1 MNSKC
6 AKRILTSSN
15 WLLLALRSSSW
26 HQLLSSL
33 ILLSITIESK
43 HFFSQ
48 QMENLTQT
56 QKCLWLSHIVTFP
69 KKLSKKVVQIKVSVF
84 NSLKL
89 VMILSAKS
97 CIGEYWKKEILNK
110 REYRGPVWL
119 TDFWSADDVPFCSFI
134 YLFSIFFYTWF
145 GTYCIFK
152 VRDLVMSSEVMGSII
167 FHKGIKKY
175 QLISN

>member
-6 AKRILTSSN
+6 AKRIFTSS
-15 WLLLALRSSSW
+15 RSSSW

-97 CIGEYWKKEILNK
+97 CIGEYWKKGNIEQKGISWAGLAGRCLASRWYSLLFN
-110 REYRGPVWL
+110 
-119 TDFWSADDVPFCSFI
+119 I
-134 YLFSIFFYTWF
+134 HLFSIFTYTWF
-145 GTYCIFK
+145 GTRCIMLNDK
-152 VRDLVMSSEVMGSII
+152 RITI
-167 FHKGIKKY
+167 
-175 QLISN
+175 

>member
-1 MNSKC
+1 MKYIAPLLDNAPNYTCVIQKRIEHLCTINFTKIDQFLRCAVDNKWNMNSKC

-84 NSLKL
+84 
-89 VMILSAKS
+89 
-97 CIGEYWKKEILNK
+97 
-110 REYRGPVWL
+110 L
-119 TDFWSADDVPFCSFI
+119 T
-134 YLFSIFFYTWF
+134 L
-145 GTYCIFK
+145 
-152 VRDLVMSSEVMGSII
+152 
-167 FHKGIKKY
+167 
-175 QLISN
+175 

>member
-6 AKRILTSSN
+6 AKRIFTSS
-15 WLLLALRSSSW
+15 RSSSW

-89 VMILSAKS
+89 VIIMYRWILK
-97 CIGEYWKKEILNK
+97 KKEKLNK
-110 REYRGPVWL
+110 REYLGPVWL
-119 TDFWSADDVPFCSFI
+119 ADVWPADDIPFCSIFTYFQYSLI
-134 YLFSIFFYTWF
+134 HDLALYLDSKT
-145 GTYCIFK
+145 
-152 VRDLVMSSEVMGSII
+152 
-167 FHKGIKKY
+167 
-175 QLISN
+175 

>member
-6 AKRILTSSN
+6 AKRILTSS
-15 WLLLALRSSSW
+15 RSSSW

-97 CIGEYWKKEILNK
+97 CIGEYWKKGNIEQKGISWAVHLFT
-110 REYRGPVWL
+110 Y
-119 TDFWSADDVPFCSFI
+119 FQCSFI
-134 YLFSIFFYTWF
+134 H
-145 GTYCIFK
+145 
-152 VRDLVMSSEVMGSII
+152 DLALIAFLKSETS
-167 FHKGIKKY
+167 
-175 QLISN
+175 

>member
-97 CIGEYWKKEILNK
+97 CIGEYWKKRKYWTKGNILG
-110 REYRGPVWL
+110 RFGWQISGQPMM
-119 TDFWSADDVPFCSFI
+119 FPFVQIFTYFQYSFI
-134 YLFSIFFYTWF
+134 H
-145 GTYCIFK
+145 
-152 VRDLVMSSEVMGSII
+152 DLALIAFLKSETSLC
-167 FHKGIKKY
+167 
-175 QLISN
+175 QARWWDL

>member
-6 AKRILTSSN
+6 AKRIFTSS
-15 WLLLALRSSSW
+15 RSSSW

-89 VMILSAKS
+89 VIIMYRWILK
-97 CIGEYWKKEILNK
+97 KKEKLNK
-110 REYRGPVWL
+110 REYLGPVWPA
-119 TDFWSADDVPFCSFI
+119 DVWPADDIPFCS
-134 YLFSIFFYTWF
+134 IF
-145 GTYCIFK
+145 TYFQYSLIHDIH
-152 VRDLVMSSEVMGSII
+152 DLAHVW
-167 FHKGIKKY
+167 HK
-175 QLISN
+175 

>member
-1 MNSKC
+1 MCVIQKRIEHLCTINFTKIDQFLRCAVDNKWNMNSKC
-6 AKRILTSSN
+6 AKRIFTSS
-15 WLLLALRSSSW
+15 RSSSW

-97 CIGEYWKKEILNK
+97 CIGEYWKKGNIEQ
-110 REYRGPVWL
+110 
-119 TDFWSADDVPFCSFI
+119 
-134 YLFSIFFYTWF
+134 
-145 GTYCIFK
+145 
-152 VRDLVMSSEVMGSII
+152 
-167 FHKGIKKY
+167 KGISHRATIADIAKMPG
-175 QLISN
+175 